1 MGGRGSVPRLS
12 WSAQTPRSARNPLPD
27 GTGPS
32 DAMLPGTHHVAGLP
46 LGDPQLAEVIA
57 DGLGRVEDLL
67 RREVH
72 SDYRFVTDT
81 SLHLI
86 DAGGKRFRPLLTL
99 LAAQLGHAG
108 VDGAPSAVT
117 DDVITAAAS
126 VELVHLAT
134 LYHDDVMDE
143 ATMRRGAESANA
155 RWDNTVAI
163 LTGDYLFAH
172 ASRLVADLG
181 PVAVRII
188 ADTFAELVTG
198 QMRETRGPAAGEDVV
213 DHYLA
218 VVAEKTGSLIAT
230 SGRFGAM
237 FAGAPD
243 EQVTAMSR
251 FGELIGTAF
260 QVSDDIIDIA
270 SPSGE
275 SGKTPGTDLRE
286 GVPTLPV
293 LYALA
298 GDGPEV
304 PRLTE
309 LLGTGSGPRPRRR
322 RRRRGAHAAALLRRA
337 ARGPGGPRPAG
348 RAGPRRARGAAGR
361 ARPRRAGDAARL
373 HRRAGRLGVV
383 ARGRVRRAARA
394 TASPRGEQRQREPH
408 EGEADPAR
416 GRHRLVLDDHAQ
428 QELQRRV
435 EVLQHP
441 EGGQAAAAA
450 PRRRR
455 AAAGRPSTG
464 PAATSSRAWTMPC
477 PRNVPTPTAWSR
489 RGRRSPRGRAEALGD
504 EAGDGGERHRLLD
517 QAVEARSCPPAP
529 ARPRATS
536 RSPRRAPR
544 PRPWRPDRDPLPGAQ
559 PLAEHDDAEQ
569 HENSGW
575 M

>member
-1 MGGRGSVPRLS
+1 V
-12 WSAQTPRSARNPLPD
+12 SAQNPPSAGVDPA
-27 GTGPS
+27 G
-32 DAMLPGTHHVAGLP
+32 AMVPGTHHVAGLP
-46 LGDPQLAEVIA
+46 LGDAALARVVT
-57 DGLGRVEDLL
+57 DGLERVEDLL

-99 LAAQLGHAG
+99 LAAQLG
-108 VDGAPSAVT
+108 GAPAEGGAEGAVP
-117 DDVITAAAS
+117 DDVVTAATS

-143 ATMRRGAESANA
+143 ATMRRGAESANS

-172 ASRLVADLG
+172 ASRLVSDLG

-198 QMRETRGPAAGEDVV
+198 QMRETRGPAPGEDVV

-243 EQVTAMSR
+243 EQVSAMSR

-304 PRLTE
+304 PRLRE
-309 LLGTGSGPRPRRR
+309 LLGTGFGARDLADADLDEALELLRGSDGLREARRALDLQAEQARAELVALPAGPARD
-322 RRRRGAHAAALLRRA
+322 ALAALL
-337 ARGPGGPRPAG
+337 
-348 RAGPRRARGAAGR
+348 
-361 ARPRRAGDAARL
+361 DY
-373 HRRAGRLGVV
+373 
-383 ARGRVRRAARA
+383 
-394 TASPRGEQRQREPH
+394 T
-408 EGEADPAR
+408 
-416 GRHRLVLDDHAQ
+416 
-428 QELQRRV
+428 V
-435 EVLQHP
+435 E
-441 EGGQAAAAA
+441 
-450 PRRRR
+450 R
-455 AAAGRPSTG
+455 TG
-464 PAATSSRAWTMPC
+464 
-477 PRNVPTPTAWSR
+477 
-489 RGRRSPRGRAEALGD
+489 
-504 EAGDGGERHRLLD
+504 
-517 QAVEARSCPPAP
+517 
-529 ARPRATS
+529 
-536 RSPRRAPR
+536 
-544 PRPWRPDRDPLPGAQ
+544 
-559 PLAEHDDAEQ
+559 
-569 HENSGW
+569 
-575 M
+575 